1 MNGKNIKKDIILRDG
16 LLRAMASRQQ
26 LREVIELGG
35 RKKRYTYAIEHSVDV
50 GSRKFEV
57 SVDVKSLC
65 TLNKKTILR
74 LTLAYLQ
81 GKYPELTSRE
91 KFIELLR
98 IFPEDDVV
106 SLMSKH
112 ALTEEQVL
120 DELSTVYTI
129 PKEIKAQILCLYN
142 DDYQQ
147 INPGYDYLLSWVS
160 WTKPGVGTPYKYTL
174 GSAQPLQ
181 RIQQLAEIAQQC
193 GTIGMVGRKNAPAS
207 VD

>member
-1 MNGKNIKKDIILRDG
+1 MNDVVIKKDIILGDG
-16 LLRAMASRQQ
+16 LLRAMANGRL
-26 LREVIELGG
+26 LREVAELGG
-35 RKKRYTYAIEHSVDV
+35 RKKEYTYAINYSVGIGD
-50 GSRKFEV
+50 RKFEIGM
-57 SVDVKSLC
+57 DVRSIC

-74 LTLAYLQ
+74 LALAYIQ
-81 GKYPELTSRE
+81 GKYPQWPTRE
-91 KFIELLR
+91 KFDELLR

-120 DELSTVYTI
+120 DELSTVYTR

-174 GSAQPLQ
+174 GSTQPLQ
-181 RIQQLAEIAQQC
+181 RIQHYAEMVQQC
-193 GTIGMVGRKNAPAS
+193 GTMVLLKH
-207 VD
+207 

>member
-1 MNGKNIKKDIILRDG
+1 MNDVIVGKDIVLGDG
-16 LLRAMASRQQ
+16 LLRAMAAKRQF
-26 LREVIELGG
+26 LGVAELGG
-35 RKKRYTYAIEHSVDV
+35 RKKEYAYTINYSVDIDDQ
-50 GSRKFEV
+50 KFEIGM
-57 SVDVKSLC
+57 DVKSLC

-74 LTLAYLQ
+74 LALAYIQ
-81 GKYPELTSRE
+81 GKYPQWPTSE
-91 KFIELLR
+91 KFDALLR
-98 IFPEDDVV
+98 IFPKDNVV

-120 DELSTVYTI
+120 DELSTVYTR

-147 INPGYDYLLSWVS
+147 INTGYDYLISWVS
-160 WTKPGVGTPYKYTL
+160 WTKPGVGTPYKYTP

-193 GTIGMVGRKNAPAS
+193 GTIG
-207 VD
+207 